1 MSTQVAPRRRA
12 DPKAKRERV
21 DRARLRLLE
30 LPPATSL
37 RELLTTTLDLAE
49 ELTGSR
55 IGFFHFVEDDQ
66 ATLRLQA
73 WSSRTT
79 AGMCTAEGAGQHY
92 PLGQAGVWADCV
104 RTGRPVVHNDFST
117 VQGKRGLPAGHARVE
132 RELTVPVR
140 RDSRTCAVL
149 GVGNKAT
156 SYDDGDVTA
165 VSTLADLAWDL
176 AARKR
181 AEEALRATEQELRL
195 QQERMDLAASS
206 GRLGLWDLDLVT
218 NQAWR
223 SIQHDRLFGYDR
235 LQETWGPEEA
245 LRHVVPEDR
254 PIFQRAFEEAYVT
267 GHFHYE
273 LRINPVNRPQR
284 WIQADGQVYRDGAG
298 QPVRMMGTVVDV
310 TERKTLSN
318 QLAVASRLAALGTLV
333 AGVAHEINNPLV
345 VETAN
350 QSLALEALGRLL
362 DRLRSCA
369 APQLQ
374 GAAGELEE
382 IIAGLEEAQ
391 AGSLRIARIVKDL
404 MVFRQPLAG
413 RARLRL
419 VEVVGR
425 AVGSLPA
432 DFTRHHAIEVQEAAA
447 PDVIAVSA
455 QLERV
460 VANLVANALKATP
473 VGSPEPILIRVA
485 PGGPGLARLEVID
498 RGVGIDPITLER
510 IFEPFFTTRDVGQ
523 GMGLGLAIC
532 HAIVAS
538 HGGSLTAISAV
549 GQGSTFRMELP
560 AAGEA

>member
-1 MSTQVAPRRRA
+1 MSTHVAPHHRA
-12 DPKAKRERV
+12 DPEAKRERV

-30 LPPATSL
+30 LPPVTTL

-66 ATLRLQA
+66 TTLRLQA

-79 AGMCTAEGAGQHY
+79 AGMCTAEGAGEHY
-92 PLGQAGVWADCV
+92 PVDRAGVWADCV
-104 RTGRPVVHNDFST
+104 RTGRPVIHNDFAA
-117 VQGKRGLPAGHARVE
+117 VPGKRGMPAGHAPVE

-140 RDSRTCAVL
+140 RDGRTCAVL
-149 GVGNKAT
+149 GVGNKA
-156 SYDDGDVTA
+156 SGYDEGDVTA
-165 VSTLADLAWDL
+165 VAALADLAWDL

-181 AEEALRATEQELRL
+181 AEEALKSTEQELRL

-206 GRLGLWDLDLVT
+206 GKLGLWDLDLTT

-223 SIQHDRLFGYDR
+223 TLQHDRLFGYET
-235 LQETWGPEEA
+235 LQASWGPEEA

-254 PIFQRAFEEAYVT
+254 PIFQRAFEEAFVT

-273 LRINPVNRPQR
+273 LRINPVNQPQR
-284 WIQADGQVYRDGAG
+284 WIRADGQIYRDQAG
-298 QPVRMMGTVVDV
+298 RPVRLMGTVVDV
-310 TERKTLSN
+310 TERVMLSN

-350 QSLALEALGRLL
+350 QSLALESLGRLL
-362 DRLRSCA
+362 DRLRGCA
-369 APQLQ
+369 APELR

-382 IIAGLEEAQ
+382 IIAGLEDAQ

-404 MVFRQPLAG
+404 MVFRQPLTG

-425 AVGSLPA
+425 AVDSLPPA
-432 DFTRHHAIEVQEAAA
+432 FTGGHAIELQDAAA
-447 PDVIAVSA
+447 PDVMAVSA

-460 VANLVANALKATP
+460 VVNLVANAVKATP
-473 VGSPEPILIRVA
+473 VGSPEPIVIRVGPGA
-485 PGGPGLARLEVID
+485 PGVARLEVID
-498 RGVGIDPITLER
+498 PGAGIDAVTLER

-538 HGGSLTAISAV
+538 HGGSLTAVSAV
-549 GQGSTFRMELP
+549 GQGSTFRIELP
-560 AAGEA
+560 AVA